1 MSQFRYPV
9 AANHKLKWHAVT
21 NLLVRNTSEL
31 SLIIFEGG
39 ENEKG
44 GADILKSTKHS
55 LRYMYNLDIQ
65 SLQKAAPTN
74 KYTIIILPFHVPRSA
89 RLLGQRVIM
98 SGTFT
103 DSNRLFNRVIFK
115 QK

>member
-9 AANHKLKWHAVT
+9 AANHK
-21 NLLVRNTSEL
+21 NGMLLQTYWNTSEL
-31 SLIIFEGG
+31 SLIFEGG

-44 GADILKSTKHS
+44 GADILKSTKHY
-55 LRYMYNLDIQ
+55 LRYIYNLDIQ